1 MYPTSIFQSA
11 ELSIDDKNKLNMVIN
26 HLLFLMRI
34 KSVSLYE
41 HSQRVSNLA
50 AATAIYMR
58 LTANEITLIRNA
70 GLLHDIGLIC
80 VPNHVLTNYPYVSKR
95 DIQVYKRH
103 PDLGANILE
112 SCPGMEDLIPL
123 IRFHH
128 ERWDGTGYPKHLKK
142 INIPLG
148 ARIIALAS
156 YYDDVIF
163 SSPNFKHKD
172 RPEVSRAIFSGS
184 GILFDPDVVSAPH
197 KIRLQFDIYI
207 SSCRRIFHLSFFE
220 PWMVCTFEPPP
231 PFTPGAYRAPY
242 DISMMFFIQSRNIR
256 CWFKSF
262 IFLSFQK
269 ISQQFPEKIHCLQ

>member
-128 ERWDGTGYPKHLKK
+128 ERWDGTGYPKHLK
-142 INIPLG
+142 
-148 ARIIALAS
+148 RS
-156 YYDDVIF
+156 
-163 SSPNFKHKD
+163 
-172 RPEVSRAIFSGS
+172 
-184 GILFDPDVVSAPH
+184 
-197 KIRLQFDIYI
+197 
-207 SSCRRIFHLSFFE
+207 
-220 PWMVCTFEPPP
+220 
-231 PFTPGAYRAPY
+231 
-242 DISMMFFIQSRNIR
+242 
-256 CWFKSF
+256 
-262 IFLSFQK
+262 IFLWGPELLRWPLTMTMLFFLRPTLNIKTDRKFPVPSSADPESFS
-269 ISQQFPEKIHCLQ
+269 IPM

>member
-103 PDLGANILE
+103 PDLGANIL
-112 SCPGMEDLIPL
+112 
-123 IRFHH
+123 
-128 ERWDGTGYPKHLKK
+128 KK

-184 GILFDPDVVSAPH
+184 GILFDPDVVSAFLNVVFH
-197 KIRLQFDIYI
+197 NLKI
-207 SSCRRIFHLSFFE
+207 
-220 PWMVCTFEPPP
+220 
-231 PFTPGAYRAPY
+231 G
-242 DISMMFFIQSRNIR
+242 
-256 CWFKSF
+256 
-262 IFLSFQK
+262 
-269 ISQQFPEKIHCLQ
+269 

>member
-95 DIQVYKRH
+95 DIQVYKR
-103 PDLGANILE
+103 
-112 SCPGMEDLIPL
+112 
-123 IRFHH
+123 
-128 ERWDGTGYPKHLKK
+128 DGTGYPKHLKK

-163 SSPNFKHKD
+163 SSPDFKHKD

-184 GILFDPDVVSAPH
+184 GILFDPDVVSAFLNVVFH
-197 KIRLQFDIYI
+197 NLKI
-207 SSCRRIFHLSFFE
+207 
-220 PWMVCTFEPPP
+220 
-231 PFTPGAYRAPY
+231 G
-242 DISMMFFIQSRNIR
+242 
-256 CWFKSF
+256 
-262 IFLSFQK
+262 
-269 ISQQFPEKIHCLQ
+269 

>member
-128 ERWDGTGYPKHLKK
+128 ERWDGTGYPETPEKDQYSFGPELLRW
-142 INIPLG
+142 PLTMTM
-148 ARIIALAS
+148 LF
-156 YYDDVIF
+156 F

-184 GILFDPDVVSAPH
+184 GILFDPDVVSAFLNVVFH
-197 KIRLQFDIYI
+197 NLKI
-207 SSCRRIFHLSFFE
+207 
-220 PWMVCTFEPPP
+220 
-231 PFTPGAYRAPY
+231 G
-242 DISMMFFIQSRNIR
+242 
-256 CWFKSF
+256 
-262 IFLSFQK
+262 
-269 ISQQFPEKIHCLQ
+269 

>member
-1 MYPTSIFQSA
+1 MYPTSIFRSA

-184 GILFDPDVVSAPH
+184 GILFDPDVVSAFLNVVFH
-197 KIRLQFDIYI
+197 NLKI
-207 SSCRRIFHLSFFE
+207 
-220 PWMVCTFEPPP
+220 
-231 PFTPGAYRAPY
+231 G
-242 DISMMFFIQSRNIR
+242 
-256 CWFKSF
+256 
-262 IFLSFQK
+262 
-269 ISQQFPEKIHCLQ
+269 

>member
-184 GILFDPDVVSAPH
+184 GILFDPDVVSAF
-197 KIRLQFDIYI
+197 LNVV
-207 SSCRRIFHLSFFE
+207 FHNLKTGGFFILSFFE
-220 PWMVCTFEPPP
+220 PWMVCTFESPP

>member
-1 MYPTSIFQSA
+1 
-11 ELSIDDKNKLNMVIN
+11 MVIN

-95 DIQVYKRH
+95 DIQ
-103 PDLGANILE
+103 

-184 GILFDPDVVSAPH
+184 GILFDPDVVSAFLNVVFH
-197 KIRLQFDIYI
+197 NLKI
-207 SSCRRIFHLSFFE
+207 
-220 PWMVCTFEPPP
+220 
-231 PFTPGAYRAPY
+231 G
-242 DISMMFFIQSRNIR
+242 
-256 CWFKSF
+256 
-262 IFLSFQK
+262 
-269 ISQQFPEKIHCLQ
+269 

>member
-80 VPNHVLTNYPYVSKR
+80 VPNHVLTNYPYVS
-95 DIQVYKRH
+95 
-103 PDLGANILE
+103 
-112 SCPGMEDLIPL
+112 

-184 GILFDPDVVSAPH
+184 GILFDPDVVSAFLNVVFH
-197 KIRLQFDIYI
+197 NLKI
-207 SSCRRIFHLSFFE
+207 
-220 PWMVCTFEPPP
+220 
-231 PFTPGAYRAPY
+231 G
-242 DISMMFFIQSRNIR
+242 
-256 CWFKSF
+256 
-262 IFLSFQK
+262 
-269 ISQQFPEKIHCLQ
+269 

>member
-95 DIQVYKRH
+95 DI
-103 PDLGANILE
+103 
-112 SCPGMEDLIPL
+112 
-123 IRFHH
+123 RFHH

-184 GILFDPDVVSAPH
+184 GILFDPDVVSAFLNVVFH
-197 KIRLQFDIYI
+197 NLKI
-207 SSCRRIFHLSFFE
+207 
-220 PWMVCTFEPPP
+220 
-231 PFTPGAYRAPY
+231 G
-242 DISMMFFIQSRNIR
+242 
-256 CWFKSF
+256 
-262 IFLSFQK
+262 
-269 ISQQFPEKIHCLQ
+269 

>member
-103 PDLGANILE
+103 PA
-112 SCPGMEDLIPL
+112 
-123 IRFHH
+123 
-128 ERWDGTGYPKHLKK
+128 T
-142 INIPLG
+142 
-148 ARIIALAS
+148 
-156 YYDDVIF
+156 
-163 SSPNFKHKD
+163 
-172 RPEVSRAIFSGS
+172 
-184 GILFDPDVVSAPH
+184 
-197 KIRLQFDIYI
+197 
-207 SSCRRIFHLSFFE
+207 
-220 PWMVCTFEPPP
+220 
-231 PFTPGAYRAPY
+231 
-242 DISMMFFIQSRNIR
+242 
-256 CWFKSF
+256 
-262 IFLSFQK
+262 
-269 ISQQFPEKIHCLQ
+269 

>member
-58 LTANEITLIRNA
+58 LTAN
-70 GLLHDIGLIC
+70 
-80 VPNHVLTNYPYVSKR
+80 R

-184 GILFDPDVVSAPH
+184 GILFDPDVVSAFLNVVFH
-197 KIRLQFDIYI
+197 NLKI
-207 SSCRRIFHLSFFE
+207 
-220 PWMVCTFEPPP
+220 
-231 PFTPGAYRAPY
+231 G
-242 DISMMFFIQSRNIR
+242 
-256 CWFKSF
+256 
-262 IFLSFQK
+262 
-269 ISQQFPEKIHCLQ
+269 

>member
-34 KSVSLYE
+34 KSVSLYDQ
-41 HSQRVSNLA
+41 SQRVANLA
-50 AATAIYMR
+50 AATPLYMS
-58 LTANEITLIRNA
+58 LTAHELTLIT
-70 GLLHDIGLIC
+70 
-80 VPNHVLTNYPYVSKR
+80 NHVLTNYPYVSKR

-184 GILFDPDVVSAPH
+184 GILFDPDVVSAFLNVVFH
-197 KIRLQFDIYI
+197 NLKI
-207 SSCRRIFHLSFFE
+207 
-220 PWMVCTFEPPP
+220 
-231 PFTPGAYRAPY
+231 G
-242 DISMMFFIQSRNIR
+242 
-256 CWFKSF
+256 
-262 IFLSFQK
+262 
-269 ISQQFPEKIHCLQ
+269 

>member
-70 GLLHDIGLIC
+70 GLLHDIGL
-80 VPNHVLTNYPYVSKR
+80 
-95 DIQVYKRH
+95 KRH

-184 GILFDPDVVSAPH
+184 GILFDPDVVSAFLNVVFH
-197 KIRLQFDIYI
+197 NLKI
-207 SSCRRIFHLSFFE
+207 
-220 PWMVCTFEPPP
+220 
-231 PFTPGAYRAPY
+231 G
-242 DISMMFFIQSRNIR
+242 
-256 CWFKSF
+256 
-262 IFLSFQK
+262 
-269 ISQQFPEKIHCLQ
+269 

>member
-148 ARIIALAS
+148 PELLRWPLTMTMLFFLRPTLNIKIGRKFPVPSSADPES
-156 YYDDVIF
+156 F
-163 SSPNFKHKD
+163 SIP
-172 RPEVSRAIFSGS
+172 
-184 GILFDPDVVSAPH
+184 
-197 KIRLQFDIYI
+197 
-207 SSCRRIFHLSFFE
+207 
-220 PWMVCTFEPPP
+220 M
-231 PFTPGAYRAPY
+231 
-242 DISMMFFIQSRNIR
+242 
-256 CWFKSF
+256 
-262 IFLSFQK
+262 
-269 ISQQFPEKIHCLQ
+269 

>member
-184 GILFDPDVVSAPH
+184 
-197 KIRLQFDIYI
+197 
-207 SSCRRIFHLSFFE
+207 LS
-220 PWMVCTFEPPP
+220 
-231 PFTPGAYRAPY
+231 
-242 DISMMFFIQSRNIR
+242 
-256 CWFKSF
+256 
-262 IFLSFQK
+262 L
-269 ISQQFPEKIHCLQ
+269 IHI

>member
-1 MYPTSIFQSA
+1 
-11 ELSIDDKNKLNMVIN
+11 MVIN

-58 LTANEITLIRNA
+58 LIANEITLIRNA

-184 GILFDPDVVSAPH
+184 GILFDPDVVSAFLNVVFH
-197 KIRLQFDIYI
+197 NLKI
-207 SSCRRIFHLSFFE
+207 
-220 PWMVCTFEPPP
+220 
-231 PFTPGAYRAPY
+231 G
-242 DISMMFFIQSRNIR
+242 
-256 CWFKSF
+256 
-262 IFLSFQK
+262 
-269 ISQQFPEKIHCLQ
+269 

>member
-142 INIPLG
+142 INIP
-148 ARIIALAS
+148 
-156 YYDDVIF
+156 
-163 SSPNFKHKD
+163 FKKNQYV
-172 RPEVSRAIFSGS
+172 PGPCIP
-184 GILFDPDVVSAPH
+184 ILHFHIKSACS
-197 KIRLQFDIYI
+197 LTSIYQAAGGFFI
-207 SSCRRIFHLSFFE
+207 LSFFE

>member
-41 HSQRVSNLA
+41 HSQRVS
-50 AATAIYMR
+50 
-58 LTANEITLIRNA
+58 NA

-184 GILFDPDVVSAPH
+184 GILFDPDVVSAFLNVVFH
-197 KIRLQFDIYI
+197 NLKI
-207 SSCRRIFHLSFFE
+207 
-220 PWMVCTFEPPP
+220 
-231 PFTPGAYRAPY
+231 G
-242 DISMMFFIQSRNIR
+242 
-256 CWFKSF
+256 
-262 IFLSFQK
+262 
-269 ISQQFPEKIHCLQ
+269 

>member
-148 ARIIALAS
+148 PELLRWPLTMTMLFFLRPTLNIKTGRKFP
-156 YYDDVIF
+156 VPF
-163 SSPNFKHKD
+163 SAD
-172 RPEVSRAIFSGS
+172 PESFS
-184 GILFDPDVVSAPH
+184 IP
-197 KIRLQFDIYI
+197 
-207 SSCRRIFHLSFFE
+207 
-220 PWMVCTFEPPP
+220 M
-231 PFTPGAYRAPY
+231 
-242 DISMMFFIQSRNIR
+242 
-256 CWFKSF
+256 
-262 IFLSFQK
+262 
-269 ISQQFPEKIHCLQ
+269 